1 MAAEVLPLRG
11 HEAGGGRG
19 GEAGGGVGGEPCLP
33 MLKQRGGHA
42 AERAHALCAHTLQLH
57 IGRADLLPQLI
68 RRVPPGEG

>member
-1 MAAEVLPLRG
+1 MPLG
-11 HEAGGGRG
+11 GDEAGGGRG

-33 MLKQRGGHA
+33 MLEERGGDA
-42 AERAHALCAHTLQLH
+42 AERAHTLQLH